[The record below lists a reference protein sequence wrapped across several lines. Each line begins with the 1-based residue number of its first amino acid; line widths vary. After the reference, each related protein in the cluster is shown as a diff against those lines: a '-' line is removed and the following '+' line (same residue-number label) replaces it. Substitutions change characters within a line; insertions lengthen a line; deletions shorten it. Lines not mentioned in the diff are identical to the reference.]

1 MLTKNSISNAISHIF
16 QDTLFYAVVNT
27 LSRSAH
33 LFIFPVLSRGMEIS
47 DFGLH
52 ELLYVATNIL
62 VTLVILGIESAVF
75 RFYFDDSENSN
86 RTVTSGLFSI
96 TISSVSVTIFLVY
109 FIDYLL
115 FFEEIDSYFINSA
128 SYALLSLP
136 FAAIYA
142 YSEAICRIQRQ
153 RTQFLFLNLG
163 YAFSIAL
170 SVLLLNK
177 FGSIKLDQLFL
188 SYMLI
193 WLIMSSIGV
202 YFIRSSLVLT
212 FTIPSKKFF
221 EYGIPICLSSV
232 IISLSPVMERTLIL
246 IHDNTETL
254 GSYSAVSKIAMIY
267 LIPINAFNIAFLP
280 FVMENFQKNVFATV
294 LNIILI
300 VAAMLLLCG
309 IIWIAPFSEKILVL
323 FASAKYSGVSM
334 YLVPLLFAV
343 MLQFIS
349 GVLSIGLLL
358 GKKTHLRLIIT
369 CFSLLALGFGLDY
382 YIPKYGIYAVVYCVL
397 SVRIL
402 TSVLEYIAAQ
412 RTYKLAWNS
421 KILACLGLYL
431 VTTYWVCQADFY
443 KNSLSIIMPIGLTC
457 AAFVF
462 TFLSVLYILRCTE
475 TEDSVEM
482 PT

>member
-1 MLTKNSISNAISHIF
+1 MLTKNSVSNAISHIF
-16 QDTLFYAVVNT
+16 QDTIFYAVVNT

-52 ELLYVATNIL
+52 ELLYAAMNIL

-75 RFYFDDSENSN
+75 RFYFDDPENSN
-86 RTVTSGLFSI
+86 RTVTSGLVFI
-96 TISSVSVTIFLVY
+96 TISSVSVAIFLAY
-109 FIDYLL
+109 FIDYLH
-115 FFEEIDSYFINSA
+115 FFEQFDSYFITCA

-153 RTQFLFLNLG
+153 RTQFLVLNLG

-170 SVLLLNK
+170 SIFLLNK
-177 FGSIKLDQLFL
+177 FGPIKLDQLFL

-193 WLIMSSIGV
+193 WLIMSSIGI

-232 IISLSPVMERTLIL
+232 VISLSPVIERTLIL
-246 IHDNTETL
+246 MHDNTETL

-267 LIPINAFNIAFLP
+267 LLPINAFNIAFLP
-280 FVMENFQKNVFATV
+280 FAMKNFQKNIFAPV
-294 LNIILI
+294 MNSILI

-309 IIWIAPFSEKILVL
+309 IVWVSPFSEKILVL
-323 FASAKYSGVSM
+323 FASEKYSEVSM

-358 GKKTHLRLIIT
+358 GRKTHLKLIIT
-369 CFSLLALGFGLDY
+369 AFSILALVLSLDVFIPKFGIQAVVYSLLA
-382 YIPKYGIYAVVYCVL
+382 
-397 SVRIL
+397 VRIF
-402 TSVLEYIAAQ
+402 TSILEFIAAQ
-412 RTYKLAWNS
+412 KTYHLEWNS
-421 KILACLGLYL
+421 KILGCLILYL
-431 VTTYWVCQADFY
+431 AFTYCVCQADFY
-443 KNSLSIIMPIGLTC
+443 KNSQSIIMPIGLTC
-457 AAFVF
+457 SALVF
-462 TFLSVLYILRCTE
+462 IALSWFCILRNTE
-475 TEDSVEM
+475 TEDSI
-482 PT
+482 